1 VTSHQCRNVKHAVH
15 TVTTVFKLVN
25 FADSSGKVFSL
36 RRSVP
41 RPTRD
46 MQTAR
51 HIARG
56 IKTNAVHMVKRHPSF
71 ERDCTSPF
79 DLAAKSICYL
89 EDRKVTM
96 APQNVDEVRS
106 KRCSLETVRLCAL
119 RQLEHNVTSAKM
131 DHCHTWDL
139 LTTNHH
145 CSCYGFKNWYVKL
158 RVKNISRITIEL
170 RRSQG
175 LF

>member
-1 VTSHQCRNVKHAVH
+1 MTNTQCHNVKHAVH

-25 FADSSGKVFSL
+25 IADSSDKVFSL
-36 RRSVP
+36 PSAVR

-51 HIARG
+51 HTARG
-56 IKTNAVHMVKRHPSF
+56 IKKNAVHMVNRHPSF
-71 ERDCTSPF
+71 ELDCTSPF

-106 KRCSLETVRLCAL
+106 QRCSLETVRLCAL
-119 RQLEHNVTSAKM
+119 RQLEDNVTSAKM
-131 DHCHTWDL
+131 DHCHT
-139 LTTNHH
+139 
-145 CSCYGFKNWYVKL
+145 
-158 RVKNISRITIEL
+158 
-170 RRSQG
+170 
-175 LF
+175 